1 MKTLSP
7 ILIDQSEERE
17 LSISKKLSALDVDSR
32 VLAVRL
38 GENKVSVDYVWNA
51 TDGNVVEGVLVER
64 KTVRDLIASVSD
76 GRLERQL
83 SIMTQFPHRF
93 LLLHVKSLRDAQVSC
108 VYANWTWE
116 RVLGVLR
123 DVQYEGVPVEFV
135 LGDEGVER
143 SLVALYRWTG
153 RDEHVSLHRPSP
165 PVVTGMYMDPDYRA
179 QVAMFMCIPEV
190 GEKGAVALREQFG
203 SIKGVCNADPSVLR
217 TVEWRSEKGRRQR
230 LRNVSTIV
238 EFLAGDVSTA
248 SRKTVQRA
256 G

>member
-1 MKTLSP
+1 
-7 ILIDQSEERE
+7 
-17 LSISKKLSALDVDSR
+17 
-32 VLAVRL
+32 
-38 GENKVSVDYVWNA
+38 
-51 TDGNVVEGVLVER
+51 
-64 KTVRDLIASVSD
+64 VSD

>member
-7 ILIDQSEERE
+7 MLVDASEERE
-17 LSISKKLSALDVDSR
+17 LSILKKLAALDVSAK
-32 VLAVRL
+32 VIPVRL
-38 GENKVSVDYVWNA
+38 GADRVSVDYVWSAN
-51 TDGNVVEGVLVER
+51 DGNVTEGVVAER

-83 SIMTQFPHRF
+83 GVMTKFPHRF

-248 SRKTVQRA
+248 SRKTIQRA

>member
-1 MKTLSP
+1 VKTLSP
-7 ILIDQSEERE
+7 ILIDQSEEHE
-17 LSISKKLSALDVDSR
+17 LSIQKKLAALDVDSR

-38 GENKVSVDYVWNA
+38 GENRVSVDYVWNA
-51 TDGNVVEGVLVER
+51 SDGNVVEGVLVER

-248 SRKTVQRA
+248 SRKTIQRA